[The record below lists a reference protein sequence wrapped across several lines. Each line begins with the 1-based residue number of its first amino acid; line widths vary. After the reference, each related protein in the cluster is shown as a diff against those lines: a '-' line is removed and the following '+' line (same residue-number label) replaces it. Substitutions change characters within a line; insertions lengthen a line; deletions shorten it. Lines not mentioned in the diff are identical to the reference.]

1 MLGLVEGHELVN
13 LIALVSYLSV
23 NTVVS
28 PLHVRSLSCD
38 DVSLLLS
45 FLIELG
51 SVVLL
56 NSY

>member
-1 MLGLVEGHELVN
+1 MLGLIEGHELIY
-13 LIALVSYLSV
+13 LIALVPNLSV

-28 PLHVRSLSCD
+28 PLHVSPLSCD

-56 NSY
+56 NCN